1 MADSPLID
9 IQSSGEEG
17 LASAADDQL
26 IGIEGPL
33 IEEFKSLSEEAGGGG
48 RGKGGEAASSTM
60 EKQGGGDEERKKK
73 PKCTIKWPWSKRDRL
88 KRDSS
93 LDKVEEGS
101 EQVTAAADGV
111 AAKETSSSPLG
122 RCPDYFGVRS
132 YLHHFYES
140 RAAFK
145 DPDVYEEADDTR
157 HLLNTSS
164 RRHRH
169 CTAAWWKGV

>member
-17 LASAADDQL
+17 AASAADDQL
-26 IGIEGPL
+26 IGIEGPG
-33 IEEFKSLSEEAGGGG
+33 IEESKPASEEAGGGK
-48 RGKGGEAASSTM
+48 GKGGEGAGSTM
-60 EKQGGGDEERKKK
+60 EKQGGGEEKK

-88 KRDSS
+88 KRDPS

-101 EQVTAAADGV
+101 EQATAAEGMEKD
-111 AAKETSSSPLG
+111 TSSS

-132 YLHHFYES
+132 YLHHFYET

-145 DPDVYEEADDTR
+145 DPDVYEEAEDTR
-157 HLLNTSS
+157 HLLNASS
-164 RRHRH
+164 RRRRH
-169 CTAAWWKGV
+169 CTAAWWKG